1 MQKAFTLLVNEWNIT
16 NVFVS
21 PIPYLSK
28 KEKMAKSYEIKYAK
42 EQKFNQTR
50 DTGTKQTLGE
60 EKKKLN
66 INNSEGNAI

>member
-1 MQKAFTLLVNEWNIT
+1 MQKSFTLLVNEWNIT

-28 KEKMAKSYEIKYAK
+28 KEKMAKSYEIKYTK

-50 DTGTKQTLGE
+50 DTGTKQTHGE
-60 EKKKLN
+60 GKKKLN